1 MTKDSIQLYN
11 SEKYLG
17 IKIDEGL
24 TWNKHI
30 NDIAIKLSQANAILC
45 KVREFVNQFTM
56 LFLIVIKI
64 MQIQSGVKTKIH

>member
-30 NDIAIKLSQANAILC
+30 NDIAIKLSQANAILY

-64 MQIQSGVKTKIH
+64 MQIRSGVKTKIH